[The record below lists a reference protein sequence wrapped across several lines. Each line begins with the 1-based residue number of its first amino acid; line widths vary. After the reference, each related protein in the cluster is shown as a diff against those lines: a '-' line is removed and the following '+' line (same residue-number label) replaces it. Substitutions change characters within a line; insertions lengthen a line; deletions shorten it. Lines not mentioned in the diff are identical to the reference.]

1 MTRQEY
7 LKSLGFKNKY
17 PGKYGVYELENN
29 GINYII
35 YYLKNRKDYAVSN
48 LPSIELNIVFK
59 ELDKLGL
66 IFNKFIE
73 LKNN

>member
-7 LKSLGFKNKY
+7 LVNLGFKNKY

-29 GINYII
+29 GITYKI
-35 YYLKNRKDYAVSN
+35 YYLKNKKDYAVSN
-48 LPSIELNIVFK
+48 SPNIELNIIFK
-59 ELDKLGL
+59 KLDKLRL
-66 IFNKFIE
+66 IFDKFIE

>member
-7 LKSLGFKNKY
+7 LVSLGFKNKY
-17 PGKYGVYELENN
+17 PSKYGVYELENN
-29 GINYII
+29 EIIYKI

-48 LPSIELNIVFK
+48 SPSIKLNVVFQ
-59 ELDKLGL
+59 ELDKLRL
-66 IFNKFIE
+66 IFDKFIE

>member
-7 LKSLGFKNKY
+7 LVNLGFKNKY
-17 PGKYGVYELENN
+17 PSKYGVYELENN
-29 GINYII
+29 GIKYII

-48 LPSIELNIVFK
+48 SPNIELNIVFK
-59 ELDKLGL
+59 ELDKLRL

>member
-7 LKSLGFKNKY
+7 LVNLGFKNKY
-17 PGKYGVYELENN
+17 PSKYGVYELENN
-29 GINYII
+29 GIIYKI

-48 LPSIELNIVFK
+48 SPSIELNIVFK
-59 ELDKLGL
+59 ELDKLRL

>member
-7 LKSLGFKNKY
+7 LVNLGFKNKY
-17 PGKYGVYELENN
+17 PSKYGVYELENN
-29 GINYII
+29 GITYRI
-35 YYLKNRKDYAVSN
+35 YYLKNRKDYGVSN
-48 LPSIELNIVFK
+48 LPNIKLNIVFK
-59 ELDKLGL
+59 ELDKLRL